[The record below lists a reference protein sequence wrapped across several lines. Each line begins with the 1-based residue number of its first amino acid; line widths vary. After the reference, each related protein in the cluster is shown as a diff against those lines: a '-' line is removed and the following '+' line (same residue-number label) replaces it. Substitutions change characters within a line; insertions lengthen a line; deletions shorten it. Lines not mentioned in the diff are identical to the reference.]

1 MKHKYRNII
10 IFTVILFLTLNAI
23 PSVLGKTRRSY
34 LINFILD
41 AEIEEQGFSNIINSE
56 DVLREFAETIEE
68 LVSIKATAFALSIL
82 SDLGYTIP
90 DNENLKNNLENRIID
105 MFESTLIDVYDLF
118 YLLSSLN
125 ILEYE
130 IDSTLS
136 NRIYK
141 FLNDTAQPAG
151 GFSSSNSTHLPS
163 LSSTFYVIQ
172 LYTLIEQ
179 PIVNISIHKNWV
191 LSCNNTDGGYGG
203 NQTLISTY
211 IDTCFAVFILD
222 DERFGSVN
230 DLVNIDNT
238 LAYLKSFYV
247 NSSVNLKNYGGY
259 IPYELAGYALLS
271 STYYCVKAISL
282 IDDNALNNAETLS
295 WVLARQ
301 NFEDGGFAENSE
313 EDEPKISSVIS
324 SYYAFKTLEILGS
337 LDKLSLEVWMVEFN
351 YLILG
356 IVLSSIGLIIAI
368 LIFLWRRRRI

>member
-10 IFTVILFLTLNAI
+10 IITVILSLTLNAI
-23 PSVLGKTRRSY
+23 PSVLGKTRRLY

-41 AEIEEQGFSNIINSE
+41 TEIEGEGFSNVIN
-56 DVLREFAETIEE
+56 ETKSSPS
-68 LVSIKATAFALSIL
+68 LPATAYALSIL
-82 SDLGYTIP
+82 STLGHSEP
-90 DNENLKNNLENRIID
+90 DSENLKNNLENRIIE
-105 MFESTLIDVYDLF
+105 MFDNTQVDLYDLF
-118 YLLSSLN
+118 YLLTSLK
-125 ILEYE
+125 ILEYD
-130 IDSTLS
+130 IDSILS

-141 FLNDTAQPAG
+141 FLNDTAQATG
-151 GFSSSNSTHLPS
+151 GFSPSNSTHLPS

-203 NQTLISTY
+203 NQTLTSTY
-211 IDTCFAVFILD
+211 IDTCFAVFILN
-222 DERFGSVN
+222 DERFGGVN
-230 DLVNIDNT
+230 DLVNINNT

-247 NSSVNLKNYGGY
+247 NNSANLKNYGGY

-282 IDDNALNNAETLS
+282 IEISALNNAETLS

-301 NFEDGGFAENSE
+301 NFEDGGFAENSK
-313 EDEPKISSVIS
+313 EDELKISSIIS

-337 LDKLSLEVWMVEFN
+337 LDKLSVEVWMVEFN

-356 IVLSSIGLIIAI
+356 IVLGSIGLIIAI
-368 LIFLWRRRRI
+368 LVFLWRRRRI